1 MQRDPAEL
9 AYRWYDQAAADL
21 DAGQRTAE
29 SGIAYLACFLAQQS
43 AEKALKAL
51 LYWTRGDWPRI
62 HLIEMLL
69 RELAPEHTPTAD
81 LAADARSLDKYYTT
95 TRYPDVLDHALPAA
109 SFVRREA
116 DGALDIA
123 RAVLEFVGSHLPL
136 RPPGTT

>member
-43 AEKALKAL
+43 AEKAFKAL
-51 LYWTRGDWPRI
+51 LYWTKGDWPRI
-62 HLIEMLL
+62 HLIETLL
-69 RELAPEHTPTAD
+69 RELAPEHRPGAE
-81 LAADARSLDKYYTT
+81 LAAEARSLDKYYTT
-95 TRYPDVLDHALPAA
+95 TRYPDVLDHALPAT

-116 DGALDIA
+116 DAALVIA
-123 RAVLEFVGSHLPL
+123 RDVLAFVEAHLPD
-136 RPPGTT
+136 RPG

>member
-43 AEKALKAL
+43 AEKALEAL

-62 HLIEMLL
+62 HLIETLL
-69 RELAPEHTPTAD
+69 RELAPEQAPAAD
-81 LAADARSLDKYYTT
+81 LAAEARSLDKYYTT
-95 TRYPDVLDHALPAA
+95 TRYPDVLDYALPAT

-116 DGALDIA
+116 DSALTVA
-123 RAVLEFVGSHLPL
+123 RDVLAFVESHLPD
-136 RPPGTT
+136 RPA

>member
-51 LYWTRGDWPRI
+51 LYWTKGDRPRI
-62 HLIEMLL
+62 HLIETLL
-69 RELAPEHTPTAD
+69 SELAPEHAPSAE
-81 LAADARSLDKYYTT
+81 LRADARSLDKYYTT
-95 TRYPDVLDHALPAA
+95 TRYPDVLDYALPAT

-116 DGALDIA
+116 DAALAIA
-123 RAVLEFVGSHLPL
+123 RDVLAFVEAHLPE
-136 RPPGTT
+136 RPVL

>member
-21 DAGQRTAE
+21 DAGERNAE
-29 SGIAYLACFLAQQS
+29 AGIAYLACFLAQQS

-62 HLIEMLL
+62 HLIETLL
-69 RELAPEHTPTAD
+69 RELAPEHAPRPELAD
-81 LAADARSLDKYYTT
+81 DARSLDKYYTT

-116 DGALDIA
+116 DGALAVA
-123 RAVLEFVGSHLPL
+123 RAVLEFVGTHLPP
-136 RPPGTT
+136 RPAGTV